1 MYRLTTNKDASDMG
15 MYELAH
21 NCCYIKEGLTR
32 YRDFETD
39 EDVRELA
46 RKLMITYGIWKSIE
60 EHGVDGDNELI
71 DDELFDEAMIENL
84 MYKPERIE
92 GLIAVFYR
100 NLWAMADLRDSLKA
114 YEDAEE
120 QGLFLK
126 LPCKVDD
133 TAYYVHREYCDRT
146 KKWTDHI
153 DEVIVDSFVMNV
165 NLFVNV
171 SLYIGGDRF
180 GKTLTP
186 YKTLFFTRE
195 EAEQALK
202 DMKGE

>member
-1 MYRLTTNKDASDMG
+1 MYRITTNKDASEMG
-15 MYELAH
+15 MLELAH
-21 NCCYIKEGLTR
+21 NCCYVKDALAR
-32 YRDFETD
+32 YRDFKTD
-39 EDVRELA
+39 EDARVLTRQLLKKYAGGDDAFTCDEDFDAEMLEL
-46 RKLMITYGIWKSIE
+46 LQYGT
-60 EHGVDGDNELI
+60 DT
-71 DDELFDEAMIENL
+71 
-84 MYKPERIE
+84 IE
-92 GLIAVFYR
+92 GLIALFYR
-100 NLWAMADLRDSLKA
+100 NLWAMSELRESLKA

-120 QGLFLK
+120 QGLLLK

-153 DEVIVDSFVMNV
+153 DEVIVDSFVLNV

-180 GKTLTP
+180 SKTLTP
-186 YKTLFFTRE
+186 YKTLFFTKE

-202 DMKGE
+202 NMKNN

>member
-1 MYRLTTNKDASDMG
+1 MERLTSNVDYCETYCENNKNSCHIYSSCINRKS
-15 MYELAH
+15 YELT
-21 NCCYIKEGLTR
+21 K
-32 YRDFETD
+32 
-39 EDVRELA
+39 V
-46 RKLMITYGIWKSIE
+46 
-60 EHGVDGDNELI
+60 
-71 DDELFDEAMIENL
+71 
-84 MYKPERIE
+84 
-92 GLIAVFYR
+92 
-100 NLWAMADLRDSLKA
+100 

-146 KKWTDHI
+146 QKWTDRI
-153 DEVIVDSFVMNV
+153 DEVIVDSFVLNV

-186 YKTLFFTRE
+186 YKTLFFTKE
-195 EAEQALK
+195 EAEQALA
-202 DMKGE
+202 DMQEV

>member
-1 MYRLTTNKDASDMG
+1 MTEHETLLRLQYMYDSNNPFMVGRRKEIEIAMK
-15 MYELAH
+15 A
-21 NCCYIKEGLTR
+21 IKELEAYRAIGTVEEIRFMKSACEMNDEVLNGLANS
-32 YRDFETD
+32 
-39 EDVRELA
+39 VREKMKYEA
-46 RKLMITYGIWKSIE
+46 IGTVE
-60 EHGVDGDNELI
+60 E
-71 DDELFDEAMIENL
+71 FKA
-84 MYKPERIE
+84 
-92 GLIAVFYR
+92 
-100 NLWAMADLRDSLKA
+100 LK
-114 YEDAEE
+114 DAEE

-133 TAYYVHREYCDRT
+133 IAYYVHREYCDRT

-153 DEVIVDSFVMNV
+153 DEVIVDSFVLNV

-202 DMKGE
+202 DMKNN